1 VVVKAP
7 ILNQLT
13 IMEPQKPPK
22 GNSELLRTAASL
34 SGIAIQMGATI
45 FLGNLLGEWLDQ
57 KFEKTYLEDTVT
69 LLAVFLSI
77 YLVIKK
83 VMALNK

>member
-1 VVVKAP
+1 MS
-7 ILNQLT
+7 Q
-13 IMEPQKPPK
+13 QKPR
-22 GNSELLRTAASL
+22 NDSNLLRTAASL

-45 FLGNLLGEWLDQ
+45 YLGNLLGTWLDEKFQ
-57 KFEKTYLEDTVT
+57 KTFLEDTMT

-83 VMALNK
+83 VMSLNK

>member
-1 VVVKAP
+1 MSQQKSPKKKENLRKAA
-7 ILNQLT
+7 
-13 IMEPQKPPK
+13 E
-22 GNSELLRTAASL
+22 L

-45 FLGNLLGEWLDQ
+45 FLGNLLGEWLADKYQ
-57 KFEKTYLEDTVT
+57 KAYLEDTIT

-83 VMALNK
+83 VMTLNN

>member
-1 VVVKAP
+1 MS
-7 ILNQLT
+7 Q
-13 IMEPQKPPK
+13 QKPED
-22 GNSELLRTAASL
+22 NSNLLRTAASL
-34 SGIAIQMGATI
+34 SGLAIQMGATI
-45 FLGNLLGEWLDQ
+45 YLGNLLGSWLDE
-57 KFEKTYLEDTVT
+57 KYEKTFLEDTIT

>member
-1 VVVKAP
+1 MV
-7 ILNQLT
+7 
-13 IMEPQKPPK
+13 MDPQKPRND
-22 GNSELLRTAASL
+22 NSELLRNAASL
-34 SGIAIQMGATI
+34 SGVAIQMGVTI

-57 KFEKTYLEDTVT
+57 KFEKTFLEDTFT

>member
-1 VVVKAP
+1 
-7 ILNQLT
+7 
-13 IMEPQKPPK
+13 MEPQKPSK
-22 GNSELLRTAASL
+22 DNNNSELLRNAASF
-34 SGIAIQMGATI
+34 SGVAIQMGVTI
-45 FLGNLLGEWLDQ
+45 FLGNLLGEWLDE
-57 KFEKTYLEDTVT
+57 KYEKTFLEDTFT

>member
-1 VVVKAP
+1 
-7 ILNQLT
+7 
-13 IMEPQKPPK
+13 MEPQKPRND
-22 GNSELLRTAASL
+22 NSELLRNAASL
-34 SGIAIQMGATI
+34 SGVAIQMGFTI

-57 KFEKTYLEDTVT
+57 KFEKTFLEDIFT

>member
-1 VVVKAP
+1 
-7 ILNQLT
+7 
-13 IMEPQKPPK
+13 MEPQKPRND
-22 GNSELLRTAASL
+22 NSELLRNAASL
-34 SGIAIQMGATI
+34 SGVAIQMGVTI

-57 KFEKTYLEDTVT
+57 KFEKTFLEDIFT

-83 VMALNK
+83 VMALDK

>member
-1 VVVKAP
+1 
-7 ILNQLT
+7 
-13 IMEPQKPPK
+13 MEPQKPRND
-22 GNSELLRTAASL
+22 NSELLRNAASL
-34 SGIAIQMGATI
+34 SGVAIQMGVTI

-57 KFEKTYLEDTVT
+57 KFEKTFLEDAFT

>member
-1 VVVKAP
+1 
-7 ILNQLT
+7 
-13 IMEPQKPPK
+13 MEPQKPCND
-22 GNSELLRTAASL
+22 NSELLRNAASL
-34 SGIAIQMGATI
+34 SGVAIQMGVTI

-57 KFEKTYLEDTVT
+57 KFEKTFLEDTVT

>member
-1 VVVKAP
+1 MS
-7 ILNQLT
+7 Q
-13 IMEPQKPPK
+13 QKPRD
-22 GNSELLRTAASL
+22 NSRLIRNAASL

-45 FLGNLLGEWLDQ
+45 YLGNLLGAWLDV

-69 LLAVFLSI
+69 LIAVFLSM

-83 VMALNK
+83 VMNLNK

>member
-1 VVVKAP
+1 
-7 ILNQLT
+7 
-13 IMEPQKPPK
+13 MSRQKPHN
-22 GNSELLRTAASL
+22 NSDLLRAAASL

-45 FLGNLLGEWLDQ
+45 YLGNLLGSWLDEKFQ
-57 KFEKTYLEDTVT
+57 KTFLEDTVT

>member
-1 VVVKAP
+1 
-7 ILNQLT
+7 
-13 IMEPQKPPK
+13 MEPQKPRND
-22 GNSELLRTAASL
+22 NSELLRNAASL
-34 SGIAIQMGATI
+34 SGVAIQMGVTI

-57 KFEKTYLEDTVT
+57 KFEKTFLEDIFT

>member
-1 VVVKAP
+1 MKA
-7 ILNQLT
+7 INHL
-13 IMEPQKPPK
+13 MVMDPQKPRND
-22 GNSELLRTAASL
+22 NSELLRNAASL
-34 SGIAIQMGATI
+34 SGVAIQMGVTI

-57 KFEKTYLEDTVT
+57 KFEKTFLEDTFT

>member
-1 VVVKAP
+1 MK
-7 ILNQLT
+7 
-13 IMEPQKPPK
+13 PQKPRD
-22 GNSELLRTAASL
+22 NSGPLRTAASL

-45 FLGNLLGEWLDQ
+45 YLGNLLGGWLDV
-57 KFEKTYLEDTVT
+57 KFEKTFLEDTFT